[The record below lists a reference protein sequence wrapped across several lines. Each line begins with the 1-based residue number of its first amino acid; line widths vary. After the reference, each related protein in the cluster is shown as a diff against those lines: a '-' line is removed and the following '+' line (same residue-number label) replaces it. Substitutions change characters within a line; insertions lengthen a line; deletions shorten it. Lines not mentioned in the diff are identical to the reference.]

1 MAKIFNSRI
10 IMLTIATILIIALI
24 VACVLVSIKPKSEYK
39 GVLEVDEVIKTDN
52 VLYSLETEKQFRG
65 DVGDFLE
72 KMLASFFDRF
82 EIDGEKM
89 DFDVE
94 IKNSSIVANPLLSIF
109 SKAAIPSDKL
119 LNFSSYLKGLNT
131 DDAVVE
137 IWLFLIKIE
146 EDPNGEGYVARFSTP
161 AELAEI
167 FTGKVNLTYA
177 INEMVANTALTAE
190 EAGRLLYELVYY
202 FADLEQ
208 QEVLASIGRA
218 SFVSIFVSI
227 TTIYEAYAEFSLV
240 GGTLTEARML
250 GELAYETGAKL
261 DELIESHGVQTLLT
275 ALWLNSDNVVD
286 DSKLKDFIGSIK
298 NPGGDSN
305 VSGEVDT
312 SNLADIQAVNNALKQ
327 GINVAEFAI
336 YFARTTLMEVGNAP
350 FEHLANFY
358 ANESDN
364 SEYYLYLHQITLAR
378 AIASGIDDALE
389 KGSVITEKE
398 DLIEKLAN
406 FKLTVEE
413 VEAPIDDHATRVNE
427 IKAYLREYF
436 DTIYALSNEFEGV
449 IDVEDVANLNAEER
463 NKLIGYSTTLTD
475 INYNELMIGAD
486 SLASTLLIN
495 ITFNIMSQV
504 MEDALGSVVS

>member
-72 KMLASFFDRF
+72 KMLESFFVRF
-82 EIDGEKM
+82 EIDGEKV

-94 IKNSSIVANPLLSIF
+94 IKNASIIANPLLSIF

-202 FADLEQ
+202 FADVEQ

-286 DSKLKDFIGSIK
+286 DSKLKDFIGSIN

>member
-1 MAKIFNSRI
+1 
-10 IMLTIATILIIALI
+10 MLTIATILIIALI

-82 EIDGEKM
+82 EIDGEKI

-202 FADLEQ
+202 FADVEQ

-286 DSKLKDFIGSIK
+286 DSKLKDFIGSIN

>member
-1 MAKIFNSRI
+1 
-10 IMLTIATILIIALI
+10 MLTIATILIIALI

>member
-72 KMLASFFDRF
+72 KMLASFFERF
-82 EIDGEKM
+82 EIEGEKI

-286 DSKLKDFIGSIK
+286 DSKLKDFIGSIN
-298 NPGGDSN
+298 NPGVDSN

>member
-52 VLYSLETEKQFRG
+52 VLYSLETEKQFKG

-82 EIDGEKM
+82 EIDGEKI

-202 FADLEQ
+202 FADVEQ

-250 GELAYETGAKL
+250 GELAYETGANL

-286 DSKLKDFIGSIK
+286 DSKLKDFIGSIN

-378 AIASGIDDALE
+378 AIASGIDDALA

-449 IDVEDVANLNAEER
+449 IDVEDVANLNAEDR

>member
-72 KMLASFFDRF
+72 KMLASFFERF
-82 EIDGEKM
+82 KIDGEKV

-202 FADLEQ
+202 FADVEQ

-286 DSKLKDFIGSIK
+286 DSKLKDFIGSIN

-389 KGSVITEKE
+389 KGSVITGKE
-398 DLIEKLAN
+398 ALIEKLAN

-449 IDVEDVANLNAEER
+449 IDVEDVANLNAEDK

>member
-1 MAKIFNSRI
+1 
-10 IMLTIATILIIALI
+10 
-24 VACVLVSIKPKSEYK
+24 
-39 GVLEVDEVIKTDN
+39 
-52 VLYSLETEKQFRG
+52 
-65 DVGDFLE
+65 
-72 KMLASFFDRF
+72 
-82 EIDGEKM
+82 
-89 DFDVE
+89 
-94 IKNSSIVANPLLSIF
+94 
-109 SKAAIPSDKL
+109 
-119 LNFSSYLKGLNT
+119 
-131 DDAVVE
+131 
-137 IWLFLIKIE
+137 
-146 EDPNGEGYVARFSTP
+146 
-161 AELAEI
+161 
-167 FTGKVNLTYA
+167 
-177 INEMVANTALTAE
+177 
-190 EAGRLLYELVYY
+190 
-202 FADLEQ
+202 
-208 QEVLASIGRA
+208 
-218 SFVSIFVSI
+218 
-227 TTIYEAYAEFSLV
+227 
-240 GGTLTEARML
+240 
-250 GELAYETGAKL
+250 
-261 DELIESHGVQTLLT
+261 
-275 ALWLNSDNVVD
+275 
-286 DSKLKDFIGSIK
+286 
-298 NPGGDSN
+298 
-305 VSGEVDT
+305 
-312 SNLADIQAVNNALKQ
+312 
-327 GINVAEFAI
+327 
-336 YFARTTLMEVGNAP
+336 MEVGNAP

>member
-72 KMLASFFDRF
+72 KMLESFFVRF
-82 EIDGEKM
+82 EIDGEKV

-94 IKNSSIVANPLLSIF
+94 IKNASIIANPLLSIF

-202 FADLEQ
+202 FADVEQ

-286 DSKLKDFIGSIK
+286 DSKLKDFIGSIN

-389 KGSVITEKE
+389 KGSDITEKE

>member
-82 EIDGEKM
+82 EIDGEKV

-286 DSKLKDFIGSIK
+286 DSKLKDFIGSIN

-378 AIASGIDDALE
+378 AIASGVDDALE

>member
-1 MAKIFNSRI
+1 
-10 IMLTIATILIIALI
+10 MLTIATILIIALI

-82 EIDGEKM
+82 EIDGEKI

-137 IWLFLIKIE
+137 IWLFLINIE
-146 EDPNGEGYVARFSTP
+146 EDPHGEGYVARFSTP

-202 FADLEQ
+202 FADVEQ

-250 GELAYETGAKL
+250 GELAYETGARL

-286 DSKLKDFIGSIK
+286 DSKLKDFIGSIN

>member
-82 EIDGEKM
+82 EIDGEKI

-202 FADLEQ
+202 FADVEQ

-286 DSKLKDFIGSIK
+286 DSKLKDFIGSIN

-358 ANESDN
+358 ANESDS

-413 VEAPIDDHATRVNE
+413 VEDPIDDHATRVNE

-449 IDVEDVANLNAEER
+449 INVEDVANLNAEER

>member
-1 MAKIFNSRI
+1 
-10 IMLTIATILIIALI
+10 MLTIATILIIALI

-82 EIDGEKM
+82 EIDGEKI

-202 FADLEQ
+202 FADVEQ

>member
-1 MAKIFNSRI
+1 
-10 IMLTIATILIIALI
+10 MLTIATILIIALI

-202 FADLEQ
+202 FADVEQ

-286 DSKLKDFIGSIK
+286 DSKLKDFIGSIN

-398 DLIEKLAN
+398 DLIKKLAN

-463 NKLIGYSTTLTD
+463 NKLICYSTTLTD

>member
-202 FADLEQ
+202 FADVEQ

-286 DSKLKDFIGSIK
+286 DSKLKDFIGSIN

-398 DLIEKLAN
+398 DLIKKLAN

-463 NKLIGYSTTLTD
+463 NKLICYSTTLTD

>member
-82 EIDGEKM
+82 EIDGEKI

-202 FADLEQ
+202 FADVEQ

-286 DSKLKDFIGSIK
+286 DSKLKDFIGSIN